1 MRYFSKKS
9 VLKAY
14 ECLSR
19 LSENPSLQGATQKVS
34 AIRHF
39 LALDMFFRTHNRDCD
54 TRNLT
59 DKRAF
64 VTYVGKICSVCEGM
78 YTTNFFHPLKSHAG
92 DYCVGSNFYSAGQ
105 VSASLVNS
113 SETFSYPKRGNKPL
127 FLIRNG
133 VLIRNEE
140 YYSNLSAYVENKELY
155 VALIIWILR
164 DVSIPDSDNYEAILV
179 ALQDI
184 FTEKLI
190 DFILA
195 DKEIFLSCLNKY
207 IQPQIRN
214 L

>member
-164 DVSIPDSDNYEAILV
+164 DVSIPDGDNYEAILV

-184 FTEKLI
+184 FTENN
-190 DFILA
+190 A
-195 DKEIFLSCLNKY
+195 
-207 IQPQIRN
+207 
-214 L
+214 

>member
-78 YTTNFFHPLKSHAG
+78 YTTNFFHPLKSI
-92 DYCVGSNFYSAGQ
+92 V
-105 VSASLVNS
+105 
-113 SETFSYPKRGNKPL
+113 R
-127 FLIRNG
+127 
-133 VLIRNEE
+133 
-140 YYSNLSAYVENKELY
+140 
-155 VALIIWILR
+155 
-164 DVSIPDSDNYEAILV
+164 
-179 ALQDI
+179 
-184 FTEKLI
+184 
-190 DFILA
+190 
-195 DKEIFLSCLNKY
+195 
-207 IQPQIRN
+207 
-214 L
+214 